1 MARAML
7 ASALILRACYFHLR
21 DEGLASEEFLRT
33 ILAPLQAPAALH
45 PNVDARVFARAM
57 TLVAPRAG
65 VALKLGAIAPT
76 KVLGLV
82 GELVAQCSTLRGAAS
97 AVSRFLFLL
106 QPGGDLRVADAGDR
120 TLICYEPPP
129 GSGRARRFATEFA
142 LSLIV
147 SVAREFLGKHVAPR
161 EVAVPFPAPAHANA
175 YDACF
180 ACPVNFGAGAAAVA
194 FDARLLEV
202 QQLFADPELQ
212 RSIEARLARIV
223 QCEQGMM
230 AFHDRVHAV
239 LEREGTVL
247 LAGGTPDLIARR
259 LGISPRVLRR
269 KLASEGK
276 SLSSVVAEFRK
287 QQAMW
292 LIGEQGEPL
301 KVVADRLGFS
311 QTSAFH
317 RAFRRW
323 TGMTPNE
330 FRLGTRRN
338 GQSVVELSAARA

>member
-1 MARAML
+1 
-7 ASALILRACYFHLR
+7 
-21 DEGLASEEFLRT
+21 
-33 ILAPLQAPAALH
+33 
-45 PNVDARVFARAM
+45 
-57 TLVAPRAG
+57 
-65 VALKLGAIAPT
+65 
-76 KVLGLV
+76 
-82 GELVAQCSTLRGAAS
+82 
-97 AVSRFLFLL
+97 
-106 QPGGDLRVADAGDR
+106 
-120 TLICYEPPP
+120 
-129 GSGRARRFATEFA
+129 
-142 LSLIV
+142 
-147 SVAREFLGKHVAPR
+147 
-161 EVAVPFPAPAHANA
+161 
-175 YDACF
+175 
-180 ACPVNFGAGAAAVA
+180 VA

-223 QCEQGMM
+223 QCEQGKM
-230 AFHDRVHAV
+230 AFHLRVQAV

-269 KLASEGK
+269 KLAAEGR

-330 FRLGTRRN
+330 FRLGMRRS
-338 GQSVVELSAARA
+338 GEHAAELSAARA